1 MSLTRF
7 LQADCKISASSR
19 LHETSTGCS
28 TNDHSVPVTSPSS
41 SLVYQPVH
49 NPIQKDADSC
59 AHFFK
64 GWYKAQGKKK
74 PQNYSIY
81 SSKGN
86 FFDIT
91 NSNKRTPSPFIISQ
105 SDLIIQMIFFPI
117 KGEFHKQNTL
127 HHQCLIHVVKSFVF
141 TQQQQF
147 RLAYTIKI
155 STYPFVQKLN
165 TSAAQGNLRKTA
177 KNLFSSGLKNF
188 RTAIIVK
195 LLNSANKE
203 EKTLPWV
210 SLAPFSF
217 CPL

>member
-1 MSLTRF
+1 MGLTRF
-7 LQADCKISASSR
+7 LQADCKISASSCS
-19 LHETSTGCS
+19 HETSTGCL
-28 TNDHSVPVTSPSS
+28 TNDHSVPVTSPSPI
-41 SLVYQPVH
+41 LVYQPVY
-49 NPIQKDADSC
+49 NPTQKDADSC

-91 NSNKRTPSPFIISQ
+91 NSNKRNPPLTISQ
-105 SDLIIQMIFFPI
+105 SDLRRQMIFFPI
-117 KGEFHKQNTL
+117 KDEFHKQNTL

-165 TSAAQGNLRKTA
+165 TSVAQGNLRKTA
-177 KNLFSSGLKNF
+177 KTLFSSGLKNSS
-188 RTAIIVK
+188 IQK
-195 LLNSANKE
+195 LQYCDHRETFKRC
-203 EKTLPWV
+203 K
-210 SLAPFSF
+210 
-217 CPL
+217 